1 MNGLGKRVTP
11 FVLLLI
17 AGVWLGLS
25 GFGGE
30 QDVSHGPTQAD
41 EQSTRQ
47 VASTPEVLRQGK
59 AVYQHYCWPCHGL
72 DGGGDGPVAN
82 TLNPRPRD
90 FTQAHFKLR
99 STGFG
104 ELPTDA
110 DLYRTISRGIPGTAM
125 PAWKHRLTGD
135 ERWAV
140 LHYIKTFS
148 KQFTGAHPQ
157 LVSIGKEPP
166 VSKESIA
173 RGKALFHDKGQC
185 LNCHGENGRGNGSF
199 VEVEGF
205 LVDARGDPVM
215 PRNLT
220 EPWRYKG
227 GNTAKEI
234 YTRLSTGLNGTPM
247 SPPTAPLDKL
257 SEAERWDL
265 VHYVKSL
272 QQPKQGT
279 GQAVIRAVRIKQAL
293 PLDPGA
299 DIWKGVA
306 ALDVE
311 LTGQVH
317 VAPRNENPDVDLV
330 RVKALYN
337 DKEMALWLQWDDRT
351 ENSDFESDPKKK
363 AMLAAKFGQSYPVLY
378 PVDERME
385 DLPDGVMVQWPVHIP
400 DGPIMPHMVQGD
412 SAHPVN
418 LWHWRADWQEDDED
432 HAVREEN
439 AAGYKAAPGIQPAPG
454 QQAQGR
460 GVFDDGRWTVVL
472 KRSLRTKDTGD
483 VQLETGRLI
492 PLAVNVWNGA
502 NEEFGLRRTVSSW
515 YFVLL
520 EESPS
525 LAIYILPILG
535 FCLAIGLEF
544 LAIRRAKG
552 KALNRST
559 EKET

>member
-1 MNGLGKRVTP
+1 MRHGQHLTASS
-11 FVLLLI
+11 LLM
-17 AGVWLGLS
+17 AGIWLVLS

-41 EQSTRQ
+41 EKPAKQ
-47 VASTPEVLRQGK
+47 VTATPEVLQRGK

-72 DGGGDGPVAN
+72 DGAGDGPVAN

-125 PAWKHRLTGD
+125 PAWKHRLKDD

-148 KQFTGAHPQ
+148 KKFIGSHPQ
-157 LVSIGKEPP
+157 PVSIGEEPP
-166 VSKESIA
+166 ASAESVA
-173 RGKALFHDKGQC
+173 RGKTLFHGKGEC
-185 LNCHGENGRGNGSF
+185 LNCHGDNGRGNGSF

-227 GNTAKEI
+227 GHTVKEI
-234 YTRLSTGLNGTPM
+234 DTRLSTGLNGTPM

-257 SEAERWDL
+257 SPAERWDL
-265 VHYVKSL
+265 AHYVHSL
-272 QQPKQGT
+272 QRPKQGA
-279 GQAVIRAVRIKQAL
+279 GQAIIRAKKIEKDL
-293 PLDPGA
+293 TLEPKA
-299 DIWKGVA
+299 DIWKNVPE
-306 ALDVE
+306 LDVE

-317 VAPRNENPDVDLV
+317 VAPRNENPDVDVV

-337 DKEMALWLQWDDRT
+337 DKELTLWLQWDDRT
-351 ENSDFESDPKKK
+351 ENTDFETSPEKK
-363 AMLAAKFGQSYPVLY
+363 AMLAAKFGQTYPLLY
-378 PVDERME
+378 PADERMG

-412 SAHPVN
+412 GARPVN

-439 AAGYKAAPGIQPAPG
+439 VAGYKVPPKA
-454 QQAQGR
+454 QQASGWQVQGK
-460 GVFDDGRWTVVL
+460 GMFDDGRWTVVI
-472 KRSLRTKDTGD
+472 KRSLHTKDAGD

-502 NEEFGLRRTVSSW
+502 NEEFGLRRTISSW
-515 YFVLL
+515 YFILL
-520 EESPS
+520 EKSPPLS
-525 LAIYILPILG
+525 IYFLPILG
-535 FCLAIGLEF
+535 FILVAGLEF
-544 LAIRRAKG
+544 MAVRRARKPCTRLFTG
-552 KALNRST
+552 R
-559 EKET
+559 